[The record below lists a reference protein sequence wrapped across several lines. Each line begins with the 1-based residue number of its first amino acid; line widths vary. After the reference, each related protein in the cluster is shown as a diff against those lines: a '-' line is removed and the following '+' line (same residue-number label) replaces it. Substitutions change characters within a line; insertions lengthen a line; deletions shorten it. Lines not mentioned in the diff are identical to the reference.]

1 MKAMTRQQL
10 ASCAGVTSKTLG
22 NYINRHWDELW
33 ALGMRPYE
41 ILPPAIRDPA
51 PKRGR
56 VAVSS
61 LLH

>member
-10 ASCAGVTSKTLG
+10 AACAGVTSKTLG

-41 ILPPAIRDPA
+41 ILPP
-51 PKRGR
+51 KRGR

>member
-10 ASCAGVTSKTLG
+10 AANAGITSKTLG

-41 ILPPAIRDPA
+41 ILPPSVVEWLVENYGIDIDD
-51 PKRGR
+51 
-56 VAVSS
+56 
-61 LLH
+61 